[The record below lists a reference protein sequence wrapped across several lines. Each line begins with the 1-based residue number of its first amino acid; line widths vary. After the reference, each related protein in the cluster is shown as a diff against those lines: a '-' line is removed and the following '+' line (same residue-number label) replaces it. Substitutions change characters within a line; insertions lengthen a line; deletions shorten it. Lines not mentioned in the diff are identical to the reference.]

1 MLARPLLVGGQVSIM
16 RRICASCDRRVTN
29 GNDVKFVTK
38 CRRFLGAL
46 CQTVSRDAPMR

>member
-1 MLARPLLVGGQVSIM
+1 MLVSPLPGRGQVSIM

-29 GNDVKFVTK
+29 GNGVKFVTK

-46 CQTVSRDAPMR
+46 CQTALRDAPMR